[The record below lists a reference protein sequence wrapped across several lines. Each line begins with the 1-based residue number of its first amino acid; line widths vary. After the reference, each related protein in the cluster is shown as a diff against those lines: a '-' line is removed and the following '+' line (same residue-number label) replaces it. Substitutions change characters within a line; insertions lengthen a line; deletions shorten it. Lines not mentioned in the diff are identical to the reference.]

1 MNQLEL
7 LEGMRTLRF
16 SAEFNDATARKLA
29 DVLSPQQYA
38 AGKVIFEEGA
48 ANPWLYLI
56 VEGEVALEMCIPA
69 RGCTRILTLGPGDLL
84 AWSSVLGGARMTAG
98 AHALT
103 DVRVLVASAQ
113 AILNLCAADHTFGFE
128 FFQGVAAALSK
139 RLVATRL
146 QLLDLYGD
154 SPATQAAA
162 PLL

>member
-7 LEGMRTLRF
+7 LEGLRTLRF
-16 SAEFNDATARKLA
+16 CAELSAATASKLA

-38 AGKVIFEEGA
+38 AGQVIFEEGA
-48 ANPWLYLI
+48 INRWLYLI

-69 RGCTRILTLGPGDLL
+69 RGCTRILTLGAGDLL
-84 AWSSVLGGARMTAG
+84 AWSSVLGEGRMTAG

-103 DVRVLVASAQ
+103 GVQMFVAPAQ

-154 SPATQAAA
+154 SPTTQAA
-162 PLL
+162 PSR